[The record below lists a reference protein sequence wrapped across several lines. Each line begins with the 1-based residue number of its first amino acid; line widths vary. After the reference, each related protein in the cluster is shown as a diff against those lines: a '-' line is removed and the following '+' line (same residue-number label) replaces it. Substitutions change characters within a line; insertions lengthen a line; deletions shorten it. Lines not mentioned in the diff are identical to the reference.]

1 MNMYSKQDYM
11 QINRK
16 IRKKEAIL
24 GAVLLVMLAGYTIAL
39 ILRIRWLA
47 MLCGPLLFVAACFGI
62 TFALWPDLR
71 YRNFLRDLDSR
82 LTQKISGTVL
92 SVSKEAELQ
101 DGAMVF
107 PVHIR
112 LDKDQDDH
120 IVYLNASKA
129 DGFPPAG
136 TKVTLQCGGRHIRNI
151 QI

>member
-1 MNMYSKQDYM
+1 MNMYSRQDYM
-11 QINRK
+11 EINRK
-16 IRKKEAIL
+16 IRKKEVIL
-24 GAVLLVMLAGYTIAL
+24 GAVLIAFLAGYLLAL
-39 ILRIRWLA
+39 ILRIKWLA

-82 LTQKISGTVL
+82 LTQEISGTVL

-101 DGAMVF
+101 DGALVF
-107 PVHIR
+107 PVHIW

-136 TKVTLQCGGRHIRNI
+136 TKVTMQCGGRHIRSI
-151 QI
+151 Q

>member
-1 MNMYSKQDYM
+1 MYSKQDYM
-11 QINRK
+11 EINRK

-24 GAVLLVMLAGYTIAL
+24 GAVLFVILAGYIAAL
-39 ILRIRWLA
+39 FLRIRWLA
-47 MLCGPLLFVAACFGI
+47 MFCGPLLFVAACFGI

-71 YRNFLRDLDSR
+71 YRNFLQDLDSR
-82 LTQKISGTVL
+82 LTQEISGTVL

-101 DGAMVF
+101 DGAMVL

-129 DGFPPAG
+129 DGFPPVG
-136 TKVTLQCGGRHIRNI
+136 TKVTMQCGGRHIRELFAF
-151 QI
+151 

>member
-1 MNMYSKQDYM
+1 MYSQQDYLD
-11 QINRK
+11 INRK

-24 GAVLLVMLAGYTIAL
+24 GAVLLVILAGYIAAL
-39 ILRIRWLA
+39 FLRIRWLA

-71 YRNFLRDLDSR
+71 YRSFLRDLDSR

-129 DGFPPAG
+129 EGFPPAG
-136 TKVTLQCGGRHIRNI
+136 TKVILQCGGRHIRDI

>member
-1 MNMYSKQDYM
+1 M

-82 LTQKISGTVL
+82 LTQEISGTVL
-92 SVSKEAELQ
+92 SVSQEAELQ

-129 DGFPPAG
+129 EGFPPAG
-136 TKVTLQCGGRHIRNI
+136 TKVILQCGGRHIRDI

>member
-1 MNMYSKQDYM
+1 MYSQQDYID
-11 QINRK
+11 INRK

-24 GAVLLVMLAGYTIAL
+24 GAVLFVILAGYIAAL
-39 ILRIRWLA
+39 FLRIRWLA
-47 MLCGPLLFVAACFGI
+47 MFCGPLLFVAACFGI
-62 TFALWPDLR
+62 TFELWPDLR
-71 YRNFLRDLDSR
+71 YRNFLQDLDSR

-92 SVSKEAELQ
+92 SVSQEAELQ

-129 DGFPPAG
+129 EGFPPAG
-136 TKVTLQCGGRHIRNI
+136 TKVILQCGGRHIRNI

>member
-1 MNMYSKQDYM
+1 MYSKQDYM

-24 GAVLLVMLAGYTIAL
+24 GAVLLVILAGYIAAL

-129 DGFPPAG
+129 EGFPPAG

>member
-1 MNMYSKQDYM
+1 MYSQQDYLD
-11 QINRK
+11 INRK

-82 LTQKISGTVL
+82 LTQEISGTVL
-92 SVSKEAELQ
+92 SVSQEAELQ
-101 DGAMVF
+101 DGALVL
-107 PVHIR
+107 PVHIW

-129 DGFPPAG
+129 DGFPPVG

>member
-1 MNMYSKQDYM
+1 MYSKQDYM
-11 QINRK
+11 EINRK
-16 IRKKEAIL
+16 IRKKEVIL
-24 GAVLLVMLAGYTIAL
+24 GAVLIAFLAGYVLAL
-39 ILRIRWLA
+39 ILRIKWLV

-71 YRNFLRDLDSR
+71 YRNFLQDLDSR
-82 LTQKISGTVL
+82 LTQEISGTVL

-101 DGAMVF
+101 DGAMVL
-107 PVHIR
+107 PVHVR

-129 DGFPPAG
+129 EGFPPAG
-136 TKVTLQCGGRHIRNI
+136 TKVTLQCCGRHIRNI

>member
-1 MNMYSKQDYM
+1 MYSKQDYM
-11 QINRK
+11 EINRK

-24 GAVLLVMLAGYTIAL
+24 GAVLFVILAGYIAAL
-39 ILRIRWLA
+39 FLRIRWLA
-47 MLCGPLLFVAACFGI
+47 MFCGPLLFVAACFGI

-82 LTQKISGTVL
+82 LTQEISGTVL
-92 SVSKEAELQ
+92 SVSQEAELQ

-107 PVHIR
+107 TVHIR

-129 DGFPPAG
+129 DGFPPVG
-136 TKVTLQCGGRHIRNI
+136 TKVTMQCGGRHIRELFAF
-151 QI
+151 

>member
-1 MNMYSKQDYM
+1 MYSKQDYM

-82 LTQKISGTVL
+82 LTQEISGTVL
-92 SVSKEAELQ
+92 SVSQEAELQ
-101 DGAMVF
+101 DGALVL
-107 PVHIR
+107 PVHIW

>member
-1 MNMYSKQDYM
+1 MYSQQDYID
-11 QINRK
+11 INRK
-16 IRKKEAIL
+16 IRKKEVIL
-24 GAVLLVMLAGYTIAL
+24 GAALIAFLAGYILAL
-39 ILRIRWLA
+39 ILRIKWLA

-82 LTQKISGTVL
+82 LTQEISGTVL

-101 DGAMVF
+101 DGAMVL

-120 IVYLNASKA
+120 IFYLNASKA
-129 DGFPPAG
+129 DGFPPVG
-136 TKVTLQCGGRHIRNI
+136 TKVTMQCGGRHIRNI

>member
-1 MNMYSKQDYM
+1 MYSKQDYM
-11 QINRK
+11 EINRK

-24 GAVLLVMLAGYTIAL
+24 GAVLFVILAGYIAAL
-39 ILRIRWLA
+39 FLRIRWLA
-47 MLCGPLLFVAACFGI
+47 MFCGPLLFVAACFGI

-71 YRNFLRDLDSR
+71 YRNFLQDLDSR
-82 LTQKISGTVL
+82 LTQEISGTVL

-101 DGAMVF
+101 DGAMVL

-129 DGFPPAG
+129 DGFPPVG
-136 TKVTLQCGGRHIRNI
+136 TKVTMQCGGRHIRELFVF
-151 QI
+151 

>member
-1 MNMYSKQDYM
+1 MYSKQDYM
-11 QINRK
+11 EINRK

-24 GAVLLVMLAGYTIAL
+24 GAVLFVILAGYIAAL
-39 ILRIRWLA
+39 FLRIRWLA
-47 MLCGPLLFVAACFGI
+47 MFCGPLLFVAACFGI

-71 YRNFLRDLDSR
+71 YRNFLQDLDSR
-82 LTQKISGTVL
+82 QTQEISGTVL

-101 DGAMVF
+101 DGAMVL

-129 DGFPPAG
+129 DGFPPVG
-136 TKVTLQCGGRHIRNI
+136 TKVTMQCGGRHIRELFAF
-151 QI
+151 

>member
-82 LTQKISGTVL
+82 LTQEISGTVL
-92 SVSKEAELQ
+92 SVSQEAELQ
-101 DGAMVF
+101 DGALVL
-107 PVHIR
+107 PVHIW

>member
-1 MNMYSKQDYM
+1 MYSKQDYM
-11 QINRK
+11 EINRK

-24 GAVLLVMLAGYTIAL
+24 GAVLFVILAGYIAAL
-39 ILRIRWLA
+39 FLRIRWLA
-47 MLCGPLLFVAACFGI
+47 MFCGPLLFVAACFGI

-71 YRNFLRDLDSR
+71 YRNFLQDLDSR
-82 LTQKISGTVL
+82 LTQEISGIVL

-101 DGAMVF
+101 DGAMVL

-129 DGFPPAG
+129 DGFPPVG
-136 TKVTLQCGGRHIRNI
+136 TKVTMQCGGRHIRELCAF
-151 QI
+151 

>member
-1 MNMYSKQDYM
+1 MYSQQDYLD
-11 QINRK
+11 INRK

-24 GAVLLVMLAGYTIAL
+24 GAVLLVILAGYIAAL
-39 ILRIRWLA
+39 IMRVRWLA
-47 MLCGPLLFVAACFGI
+47 MLCGPLLFVAGCFGI
-62 TFALWPDLR
+62 IFALWP
-71 YRNFLRDLDSR
+71 
-82 LTQKISGTVL
+82 
-92 SVSKEAELQ
+92 ELQ

-129 DGFPPAG
+129 EGFPPAG
-136 TKVTLQCGGRHIRNI
+136 TKVILQCGGRHIRDI

>member
-1 MNMYSKQDYM
+1 MYSRQDYM
-11 QINRK
+11 EINRK
-16 IRKKEAIL
+16 IRKKEVIL
-24 GAVLLVMLAGYTIAL
+24 GAALIAFLAGYILAL
-39 ILRIRWLA
+39 ILRIKWLA
-47 MLCGPLLFVAACFGI
+47 MLCGPLLFVAACFGV

-82 LTQKISGTVL
+82 LTQEISGTVL

-129 DGFPPAG
+129 DGFPPVG
-136 TKVTLQCGGRHIRNI
+136 TKVILQCGGRHIRDI